1 MFTSLLFANSLD
13 DVEKDVQ
20 CFLNYGYRPISYGID
35 KYINSQGNFQD
46 LGYQLLTCAILST
59 QNYHKIK
66 V

>member
-35 KYINSQGNFQD
+35 KYIDSQGNFQD
-46 LGYQLLTCAILST
+46 LGISTVNLRYFVNTKLS
-59 QNYHKIK
+59 QD
-66 V
+66 

>member
-13 DVEKDVQ
+13 DVEKDAQ

-46 LGYQLLTCAILST
+46 LGISTVNLRYFVNTKLS
-59 QNYHKIK
+59 QD
-66 V
+66 